1 MHAVPTQ
8 SLDDLLVAQGA
19 RLRSHRSSSCLLC
32 GGTVRVQRGAA
43 GDRFRCVGCGTEIA
57 HLRGGAGVA
66 RRAA

>member
-1 MHAVPTQ
+1 MHAVPSP

-32 GGTVRVQRGAA
+32 GGIVRVQRGGG

-57 HLRGGAGVA
+57 SLPGATGAA